1 MDKYSLLHFAT
12 GIVAHFW
19 ALDRIEFFIYHL
31 LFEIIENSP
40 IGIALINRLPFWP
53 GGKSVPDAWINI
65 LGDNLFA
72 LFGHWLMSSGIPSF
86 AGSLRPDACT
96 VESRL
101 FLSTDLGAIAD
112 PSSQIVIS
120 LKLSFDCLPWK

>member
-19 ALDRIEFFIYHL
+19 NLDRIEFFIYHV
-31 LFEIIENSP
+31 LFEIFENSP
-40 IGIALINRLPFWP
+40 VGMALISRLPFWP

-72 LFGHWLMSSGIPSF
+72 LFGHWLMSYLPF
-86 AGSLRPDACT
+86 AVMGYMLKGGPDTKSWLYLTFRPYLAGLAWVAGLLT
-96 VESRL
+96 LLILLV
-101 FLSTDLGAIAD
+101 T
-112 PSSQIVIS
+112 
-120 LKLSFDCLPWK
+120 